1 MPQLDL
7 FSYTTLIVSFGGFF
21 FLFLLLGYVV
31 FFLLAARAAYC
42 RLFFSVAD
50 IFQFIGGTR
59 YMEGLAFFLLAREYS
74 VYKFLGFVSQRM

>member
-7 FSYTTLIVSFGGFF
+7 FSYTTLILSFGSFF
-21 FLFLLLGYVV
+21 FMFLLLGYVL
-31 FFLLAARAAYC
+31 FFLLAARASYC

-50 IFQFIGGTR
+50 LFQFIGGTR
-59 YMEGLAFFLLAREYS
+59 YMEGFAFFLLSREYT